1 MTKQQ
6 PLPRVAYDTSLTS
19 SCEFFLSITPQ
30 SDLWEKSLTRCGFSS
45 GWLCS
50 SPGLPILYSVI
61 CAHGGWLTPMTSWA
75 LPSLWD
81 TGTSH
86 APHSQEVAL
95 RGGRLTFS
103 RSGEKT
109 LSPYSYFLCL
119 CCAALHSLIVIL
131 IFFFFLT
138 DKSVRKW
145 TRTWISV
152 TVPTLYWQFPFPSE
166 NDYYNMRP
174 SVSYKFTPYDIFRSK
189 DRLLKSPLLFPRHAY
204 FRFVTVNS
212 NEFLYLWHILHLITD
227 VFQV

>member
-6 PLPRVAYDTSLTS
+6 QLPRVAYDTSLTS

-131 IFFFFLT
+131 IFFFSLQINLWGNGPGPE
-138 DKSVRKW
+138 SQ
-145 TRTWISV
+145 
-152 TVPTLYWQFPFPSE
+152 WQFLPSIG
-166 NDYYNMRP
+166 NFLSLQKMIIITWDQASLTSLLHMIFLGPKTDFWRVLSCSPGMLTSDLLQSTAMNSYICDIYY
-174 SVSYKFTPYDIFRSK
+174 I
-189 DRLLKSPLLFPRHAY
+189 
-204 FRFVTVNS
+204 
-212 NEFLYLWHILHLITD
+212 
-227 VFQV
+227 